1 MLTQLA
7 AFVIRFRWWVI
18 GGWALVFLLSI
29 PFAPRVT
36 SALKHGFGEIDT
48 ESRIALRTAAE
59 QIGITESSVT
69 LVFSSDSL
77 DVDDPAY
84 AEAVER
90 AIAPLRQIP
99 EVARVVTFY
108 TVPGDTFIADDRRTT
123 YAFVELDATVNEAV
137 DLVEPIRD
145 GLGDTCL
152 REQDAPCLDVWVTGG
167 IALFADLSVYSER
180 DLQRAELITI
190 PLLAVLLLIVFGS
203 AVAAG
208 LPVAMG
214 LLSVVTTLAL
224 VFMVAQVTD
233 MSIFVL
239 NIASFLGLG
248 MAVDYSLLM
257 VSRFREELQR
267 ANRDVRPELADHD
280 VRPDPAD
287 QPPVIPAHAGT
298 REAASEAIHHDVRPE
313 LVEGRPTEPVSTVA
327 SAVTTTMQTSGK
339 AIVFSAGTSVIAL
352 SGLLFFDFMML
363 RSLGVGGMTVILF
376 SMLIALTLLPALFA
390 VLGHRVDRLSI
401 WRRRTAR
408 GGFWFTLSQ
417 WVMRHPIAVIVPT
430 TAFLVLLGLP
440 FLSVNLGSSWASLPE
455 EAESRQGQ
463 DLVNERFGPGELS
476 QVILVET
483 SPVSTFS
490 PENIA
495 ANLEFIERM
504 ESDPRVV
511 RVDSVFAAVPR
522 VAWEQIQQA
531 GSGFN
536 PASMT
541 SFGSED
547 VQAAFNE
554 LVSDDLRTQMIR
566 VVPRHSPT
574 SNETKALVSD
584 IRSNPP
590 RGDMTVRL
598 TGVTADIENTV
609 DSMYSDFPRVIVY
622 VVIVTYVALLLLFRS
637 VLLPLKA
644 VTLNALSVLASF
656 GALVFVFQQG
666 NFEGLLGFTAEGFT
680 EATVPILVF
689 AVVFGL
695 SMDYEVFLLSRVK
708 EEYERTG
715 NNTRAVAI
723 GMERSGRIITSAAAI
738 LILVSAG
745 FATGDILIIKAL
757 GLGTAIAVLVDS
769 TIVRALLVPAL
780 MRVMSHLNW
789 WAPHWLRASQPS
801 DPNSRTA

>member
-1 MLTQLA
+1 MPTNLEQAPGHDEAGGVLTRLA

-18 GGWALVFLLSI
+18 VGWVVVFLVSV

-36 SALKHGFGEIDT
+36 SQLKHGFGDIDT
-48 ESRIALRTAAE
+48 ESRAALRIAAE
-59 QIGITESSVT
+59 ELGLSQSSVT

-77 DVDDPAY
+77 DVDDPTY
-84 AEAVER
+84 AEEVER

-99 EVARVVTFY
+99 DVVSVVTFY
-108 TVPGDTFIADDRRTT
+108 TVPGDTFVADDRRTT
-123 YAFVELDATVNEAV
+123 YAFVELDASVDEAV
-137 DLVEPIRD
+137 DLVDPIRG
-145 GLGDTCL
+145 GLGET
-152 REQDAPCLDVWVTGG
+152 ELDVWVTGG
-167 IALFADLSVYSER
+167 IALFADLGAYSER

-190 PLLAVLLLIVFGS
+190 PLLAILLLIVFGS
-203 AVAAG
+203 VVAAG

-214 LLSVVTTLAL
+214 ALSVVTTLAL
-224 VFMVAQVTD
+224 VFVVAQATD

-267 ANRDVRPELADHD
+267 ADE
-280 VRPDPAD
+280 
-287 QPPVIPAHAGT
+287 
-298 REAASEAIHHDVRPE
+298 
-313 LVEGRPTEPVSTVA
+313 VA
-327 SAVTTTMQTSGK
+327 SAVMVTIQTAGK

-363 RSLGVGGMTVILF
+363 RSLGIGGITVIFF
-376 SMLIALTLLPALFA
+376 SMLIALTLLPALFT

-408 GGFWFTLSQ
+408 GGFWFVLSQ

-440 FLSVNLGSSWASLPE
+440 FLNVNLGSPWASILPE

-463 DLVNERFGPGELS
+463 DLITERFGPGELS
-476 QVILVET
+476 QVILVES
-483 SPVSTFS
+483 SPSSTLS

-495 ANLEFIERM
+495 ANLEFVERM
-504 ESDPRVV
+504 ENDPRVL
-511 RVDSVFAAVPR
+511 RVDSIFSNVTPYSDTGAGPSMT
-522 VAWEQIQQA
+522 WEQFQA
-531 GSGFN
+531 LSN
-536 PASMT
+536 LSRSAPAV
-541 SFGSED
+541 SED
-547 VQAAFNE
+547 AVVAFNG
-554 LVSDDLRTQMIR
+554 LVSDDLRTQMVR

-574 SNETKALVSD
+574 ADETKALVSD

-590 RGDMTVRL
+590 GGDMTVL
-598 TGVTADIENTV
+598 VTGVTADQEDSV
-609 DSMYSDFPRVIVY
+609 RSMYSDFPRVIVY

-637 VLLPLKA
+637 VILPLKA
-644 VTLNALSVLASF
+644 VVLNALSILASF

-666 NFEGLLGFTAEGFT
+666 NFEGLLGFTAEGTT

-708 EEYERTG
+708 EEYDRTG
-715 NNTRAVAI
+715 DNTRAVAV

-780 MRVMSHLNW
+780 MRVMSRLNW
-789 WAPHWLRASQPS
+789 WAPRWMRASQKIGV
-801 DPNSRTA
+801 DSREARV

>member
-1 MLTQLA
+1 MLTRLA

-18 GGWALVFLLSI
+18 GGWAVVFLVSI

-36 SALKHGFGEIDT
+36 SQLKHGFGEFDT
-48 ESRIALRTAAE
+48 ESRAALRLVSE
-59 QIGITESSVT
+59 ELGFTESSVT
-69 LVFSSDSL
+69 LVFSSDTF

-84 AEAVER
+84 AEEMER
-90 AIAPLRQIP
+90 AVAPLRQRSD
-99 EVARVVTFY
+99 VARIVTY
-108 TVPGDTFIADDRRTT
+108 YSVPGDTFVADDRRAT
-123 YAFVELDATVNEAV
+123 YAFVELDASLDEAV

-145 GLGDTCL
+145 SLGETD
-152 REQDAPCLDVWVTGG
+152 LDVWVTGG
-167 IALFADLSVYSER
+167 IALFADLSIYSER

-190 PLLAVLLLIVFGS
+190 PLLAILLLVVFGS

-214 LLSVVTTLAL
+214 ALSVVTTLAL
-224 VFMVAQVTD
+224 VFVVAQATD

-257 VSRFREELQR
+257 VSRFREELQS
-267 ANRDVRPELADHD
+267 ANNDVRVGATL
-280 VRPDPAD
+280 V
-287 QPPVIPAHAGT
+287 VAH
-298 REAASEAIHHDVRPE
+298 
-313 LVEGRPTEPVSTVA
+313 VEGPVA
-327 SAVTTTMQTSGK
+327 SAVTTTIETSGK

-352 SGLLFFDFMML
+352 SGLLFFDMMMM

-390 VLGHRVDRLSI
+390 VLGRRVDRLSI
-401 WRRRTAR
+401 WRRRTTR

-417 WVMRHPIAVIVPT
+417 WVMRHPVAVIVPT

-440 FLSVNLGSSWASLPE
+440 FLNVNLGSPWASILPE

-463 DLVNERFGPGELS
+463 ELVNERFGPGELS

-483 SPVSTFS
+483 SPTSTLS
-490 PENIA
+490 PQNIA
-495 ANLEFIERM
+495 ANLEFVERM
-504 ESDPRVV
+504 ENDPRVV
-511 RVDSVFAAVPR
+511 RVDSIYGAEPRMTPEQFMALSSLSGTAPAVSD
-522 VAWEQIQQA
+522 E
-531 GSGFN
+531 
-536 PASMT
+536 MLT
-541 SFGSED
+541 
-547 VQAAFNE
+547 AFNE

-566 VVPRHSPT
+566 VVPRHAPT
-574 SNETKALVSD
+574 ADETKALVSD
-584 IRSNPP
+584 IRANPP
-590 RGDMTVRL
+590 GGDMTVL
-598 TGVTADIENTV
+598 VTGITADQLDNV
-609 DSMYSDFPRVIVY
+609 DSMYSDFPRVIIY

-644 VTLNALSVLASF
+644 VALNALSILASF

-666 NFEGLLGFTAEGFT
+666 NFERLLGFTSEGTT

-689 AVVFGL
+689 SVVFGL

-715 NNTRAVAI
+715 DNTRAVAV

-738 LILVSAG
+738 LIVVSAG

-789 WAPHWLRASQPS
+789 WAPRWMRAQPF
-801 DPNSRTA
+801 PCNAHPPR

>member
-1 MLTQLA
+1 MLTRLA

-18 GGWALVFLLSI
+18 GGWVVVFLVSV

-36 SALKHGFGEIDT
+36 SQLKHGFGDLDT
-48 ESRIALRTAAE
+48 ESRAALSLVGE
-59 QIGITESSVT
+59 ELDFTESSIT

-84 AEAVER
+84 AEAMER
-90 AIAPLRQIP
+90 AVAPLRQLP
-99 EVARVVTFY
+99 EVVRVVTYY
-108 TVPGDTFIADDRRTT
+108 TVPGDTFVADDRRTT
-123 YAFVELDATVNEAV
+123 YAFVELDASVDEAV
-137 DLVEPIRD
+137 DLVEPIRSR
-145 GLGDTCL
+145 LGET
-152 REQDAPCLDVWVTGG
+152 ELDVWVTGG
-167 IALFADLSVYSER
+167 IALFADLSTYSER

-190 PLLAVLLLIVFGS
+190 PLLAILLLLVFGS
-203 AVAAG
+203 VVAAG

-214 LLSVVTTLAL
+214 ALSVVTTLAL
-224 VFMVAQVTD
+224 VFVVAQATD

-267 ANRDVRPELADHD
+267 AD
-280 VRPDPAD
+280 
-287 QPPVIPAHAGT
+287 
-298 REAASEAIHHDVRPE
+298 
-313 LVEGRPTEPVSTVA
+313 TVA
-327 SAVTTTMQTSGK
+327 SAVVTTIETSGK

-352 SGLLFFDFMML
+352 SGLLFFDMMMM
-363 RSLGVGGMTVILF
+363 RSLGVGGITVILF
-376 SMLIALTLLPALFA
+376 SMLVALTLLPALFA

-417 WVMRHPIAVIVPT
+417 WVMRHPIAVIIPT

-440 FLSVNLGSSWASLPE
+440 FLNVNLGSPWASILPE

-463 DLVNERFGPGELS
+463 GLVDERFGPGELS
-476 QVILVET
+476 QVIIVESSPT
-483 SPVSTFS
+483 STLTPG
-490 PENIA
+490 NIA
-495 ANLEFIERM
+495 ANLEFVERM
-504 ESDPRVV
+504 ENDPRVV
-511 RVDSVFAAVPR
+511 RVDSIFGAEPR
-522 VAWEQIQQA
+522 MTWEQMQQVGA
-531 GSGFN
+531 GFK
-536 PASMT
+536 PAPTAPAVSDEALT
-541 SFGSED
+541 
-547 VQAAFNE
+547 AFNE
-554 LVSDDLRTQMIR
+554 LVSDDLRTQMVRI
-566 VVPRHSPT
+566 VPRHSPT
-574 SNETKALVSD
+574 ADETKALVSD

-590 RGDMTVRL
+590 GGDMTVL
-598 TGVTADIENTV
+598 VTGVTADQLDNV

-637 VLLPLKA
+637 VILPLKA
-644 VTLNALSVLASF
+644 VVLNALSILASF

-666 NFEGLLGFTAEGFT
+666 NFEGLLGFTADGTT

-689 AVVFGL
+689 SVVFGL

-708 EEYERTG
+708 EEYDRTG
-715 NNTRAVAI
+715 DNTRAVAV

-738 LILVSAG
+738 LIVVSAG

-780 MRVMSHLNW
+780 MRVMSRLNW
-789 WAPHWLRASQPS
+789 WAPSWMRSSQNTGS
-801 DPNSRTA
+801 A

>member
-1 MLTQLA
+1 M
-7 AFVIRFRWWVI
+7 
-18 GGWALVFLLSI
+18 VFLVSV

-36 SALKHGFGEIDT
+36 SQLKHGFGDLDT
-48 ESRIALRTAAE
+48 ESRAALSLVGE
-59 QIGITESSVT
+59 ELDFTESSIT

-84 AEAVER
+84 AEAMER
-90 AIAPLRQIP
+90 AVAPLRQLP
-99 EVARVVTFY
+99 EVVRVVTYY
-108 TVPGDTFIADDRRTT
+108 TVPGDTFVADDRRTT
-123 YAFVELDATVNEAV
+123 YAFVELDASVDEAV
-137 DLVEPIRD
+137 DLVEPIRSR
-145 GLGDTCL
+145 LGET
-152 REQDAPCLDVWVTGG
+152 ELDVWVTGG
-167 IALFADLSVYSER
+167 IALFADLGTYSER

-190 PLLAVLLLIVFGS
+190 PLLAILLLLVFGS
-203 AVAAG
+203 VVAAG

-214 LLSVVTTLAL
+214 ALSVVTTLAL
-224 VFMVAQVTD
+224 VFVVAQATD

-267 ANRDVRPELADHD
+267 AD
-280 VRPDPAD
+280 
-287 QPPVIPAHAGT
+287 
-298 REAASEAIHHDVRPE
+298 
-313 LVEGRPTEPVSTVA
+313 TVA
-327 SAVTTTMQTSGK
+327 SAVVTTIETSGK

-352 SGLLFFDFMML
+352 SGLLFFDMMMM
-363 RSLGVGGMTVILF
+363 RSLGVGGITVILF

-401 WRRRTAR
+401 WRRRTTR

-417 WVMRHPIAVIVPT
+417 WVMRHPIAVIIPT

-440 FLSVNLGSSWASLPE
+440 FLNVNLGSPWASILPE

-463 DLVNERFGPGELS
+463 GLVDERFGPGELS
-476 QVILVET
+476 QVIIVESSPT
-483 SPVSTFS
+483 STLS
-490 PENIA
+490 PGNIA
-495 ANLEFIERM
+495 ANLEFVERM
-504 ESDPRVV
+504 ENDPRVV
-511 RVDSVFAAVPR
+511 RVDSIFGAEPR
-522 VAWEQIQQA
+522 MTWEQFIA
-531 GSGFN
+531 LSGLSGSTLEVSDE
-536 PASMT
+536 ALT
-541 SFGSED
+541 
-547 VQAAFNE
+547 AFNE
-554 LVSDDLRTQMIR
+554 LVSDDLRTQMVRI
-566 VVPRHSPT
+566 VPSHSPT
-574 SNETKALVSD
+574 ADETKALVSD
-584 IRSNPP
+584 IRASPP
-590 RGDMTVRL
+590 GGNMTALV
-598 TGVTADIENTV
+598 TGITADQLDNV

-637 VLLPLKA
+637 VILPLKA
-644 VTLNALSVLASF
+644 VVLNALSILASF

-666 NFEGLLGFTAEGFT
+666 NFEGLLGFTADGTT

-689 AVVFGL
+689 SVVFGL

-715 NNTRAVAI
+715 DNTRAVAI
-723 GMERSGRIITSAAAI
+723 GMERSGRIITSAAVI
-738 LILVSAG
+738 LIVVSAG

-789 WAPHWLRASQPS
+789 WAPHRMRPTQKIGG
-801 DPNSRTA
+801 DSREVRM

>member
-1 MLTQLA
+1 MLTRLA

-18 GGWALVFLLSI
+18 GGWVVVFLLSV

-36 SALKHGFGEIDT
+36 SQLKHGFGELDT
-48 ESRIALRTAAE
+48 ESRVALRLVSE
-59 QIGITESSVT
+59 ELGFTESSVT

-77 DVDDPAY
+77 NVDDPSY
-84 AEAVER
+84 AEEMER
-90 AIAPLRQIP
+90 AIAPLRQLP
-99 EVARVVTFY
+99 KVVRVVTHF
-108 TVPGDTFIADDRRTT
+108 TVPGDTFVADDRRTT
-123 YAFVELDATVNEAV
+123 YAFVELDASVDEAV
-137 DLVEPIRD
+137 DLVEPIRS
-145 GLGDTCL
+145 GLGET
-152 REQDAPCLDVWVTGG
+152 ELDVWVTGG
-167 IALFADLSVYSER
+167 IALFADLSTYSER

-190 PLLAVLLLIVFGS
+190 PLLAILLLLVFGS

-214 LLSVVTTLAL
+214 ALSVVTTLAL
-224 VFMVAQVTD
+224 VFVVAQTTD

-257 VSRFREELQR
+257 VSRFREELQH
-267 ANRDVRPELADHD
+267 ADHD
-280 VRPDPAD
+280 VRPR
-287 QPPVIPAHAGT
+287 IEYGAG
-298 REAASEAIHHDVRPE
+298 SE
-313 LVEGRPTEPVSTVA
+313 LVEGRFTEPVSTACPVLDTGVA
-327 SAVTTTMQTSGK
+327 TAVTTTIETSGK

-352 SGLLFFDFMML
+352 SGLLFFDMMMM
-363 RSLGVGGMTVILF
+363 RSLGVGGITVILF
-376 SMLIALTLLPALFA
+376 SMLVALTLLPALFM

-440 FLSVNLGSSWASLPE
+440 FLNVNLGSPWASILPE

-463 DLVNERFGPGELS
+463 GLVDERFGPGELS
-476 QVILVET
+476 QVILVESSPT
-483 SPVSTFS
+483 STLS
-490 PENIA
+490 PGNIA
-495 ANLEFIERM
+495 ANMEFVERM
-504 ESDPRVV
+504 ENDPRVV
-511 RVDSVFAAVPR
+511 RVDSIYSNVAPYSDTGTEPRLTLEQFIALSSLSGSAPAV
-522 VAWEQIQQA
+522 
-531 GSGFN
+531 
-536 PASMT
+536 
-541 SFGSED
+541 SEEAL
-547 VQAAFNE
+547 AAFNE
-554 LVSDDLRTQMIR
+554 LVSDDLRTQMLR

-574 SNETKALVSD
+574 ADETKALVSD

-590 RGDMTVRL
+590 GGDMTVL
-598 TGVTADIENTV
+598 VTGITADQLDNV
-609 DSMYSDFPRVIVY
+609 DSMYSDFPRVIIY

-637 VLLPLKA
+637 VVLPLKA
-644 VTLNALSVLASF
+644 VVLNALSILASF

-666 NFEGLLGFTAEGFT
+666 NFERVLGFTADGTT

-689 AVVFGL
+689 SVVFGL

-715 NNTRAVAI
+715 DNTRAVAV

-738 LILVSAG
+738 LIVVSAG

-780 MRVMSHLNW
+780 MRVMSRLNW
-789 WAPHWLRASQPS
+789 WAPRWMRSAQ
-801 DPNSRTA
+801 RV

>member
-1 MLTQLA
+1 MLTRLA
-7 AFVIRFRWWVI
+7 VFVIRFRWWVI
-18 GGWALVFLLSI
+18 GGWVVVFLVSV

-36 SALKHGFGEIDT
+36 SQLKHGFGDLDT
-48 ESRIALRTAAE
+48 ESRAALSLVGE
-59 QIGITESSVT
+59 ELDFTESSIT

-84 AEAVER
+84 AEAMER
-90 AIAPLRQIP
+90 AVAPLRQLP
-99 EVARVVTFY
+99 EVVRVVTYY
-108 TVPGDTFIADDRRTT
+108 TVPGDTFVADDRRTT
-123 YAFVELDATVNEAV
+123 YAFVELDASVDEAV
-137 DLVEPIRD
+137 DLVEPIRSR
-145 GLGDTCL
+145 LGET
-152 REQDAPCLDVWVTGG
+152 ELDVWVTGG
-167 IALFADLSVYSER
+167 IALFADLGTYSER

-190 PLLAVLLLIVFGS
+190 PLLAILLLLVFGS
-203 AVAAG
+203 VVAAG

-214 LLSVVTTLAL
+214 ALSVVTTLAL
-224 VFMVAQVTD
+224 VFVVAQATD

-267 ANRDVRPELADHD
+267 AD
-280 VRPDPAD
+280 
-287 QPPVIPAHAGT
+287 
-298 REAASEAIHHDVRPE
+298 
-313 LVEGRPTEPVSTVA
+313 TVA
-327 SAVTTTMQTSGK
+327 SAVVTTIETSGK

-352 SGLLFFDFMML
+352 SGLLFFDMMMM
-363 RSLGVGGMTVILF
+363 RSLGVGGITVILF

-401 WRRRTAR
+401 WRRRTTR

-417 WVMRHPIAVIVPT
+417 WVMRHPIAVIIPT

-440 FLSVNLGSSWASLPE
+440 FLNVNLGSPWASILPE

-463 DLVNERFGPGELS
+463 GLVDERFGPGELS
-476 QVILVET
+476 QVIIVESSPT
-483 SPVSTFS
+483 STLS
-490 PENIA
+490 PGNIA
-495 ANLEFIERM
+495 ANLEFVERM
-504 ESDPRVV
+504 ENDPRVV
-511 RVDSVFAAVPR
+511 RVDSIFGAEPR
-522 VAWEQIQQA
+522 MTWEQFIA
-531 GSGFN
+531 LSGLSGSTLEVSDE
-536 PASMT
+536 ALT
-541 SFGSED
+541 
-547 VQAAFNE
+547 AFNE
-554 LVSDDLRTQMIR
+554 LVSDDLRTQMVRI
-566 VVPRHSPT
+566 VPSHSPT
-574 SNETKALVSD
+574 ADETKALVSD
-584 IRSNPP
+584 IRASPP
-590 RGDMTVRL
+590 GGNMTALV
-598 TGVTADIENTV
+598 TGITADQLDNV

-637 VLLPLKA
+637 VILPLKA
-644 VTLNALSVLASF
+644 VVLNALSILASF

-666 NFEGLLGFTAEGFT
+666 NFEGLLGFTADGTT

-689 AVVFGL
+689 SVVFGL

-715 NNTRAVAI
+715 DNTRAVAI
-723 GMERSGRIITSAAAI
+723 GMERSGRIITSAAVI
-738 LILVSAG
+738 LIVVSAG

-789 WAPHWLRASQPS
+789 WAPHRMRPTQKIGG
-801 DPNSRTA
+801 DSREVRM

>member
-1 MLTQLA
+1 MDRAWPLAHLTSVTVGDEAGGVLTRLA

-18 GGWALVFLLSI
+18 GGWAIVFLVSV
-29 PFAPRVT
+29 PFAPRVA
-36 SALKHGFGEIDT
+36 SQLKHGFGELDT
-48 ESRIALRTAAE
+48 ESRAALSLMAE
-59 QIGITESSVT
+59 ELGFTESSVT
-69 LVFSSDSL
+69 LVFSSETL

-84 AEAVER
+84 AEAMEQAV
-90 AIAPLRQIP
+90 APLRQLP
-99 EVARVVTFY
+99 EVVSVVTFY
-108 TVPGDTFIADDRRTT
+108 TLAPYPDTGAPDNTLVADDRRTT
-123 YAFVELDATVNEAV
+123 YAFVELDASVDEAV
-137 DLVEPIRD
+137 DLVEPIRSR
-145 GLGDTCL
+145 LGDT
-152 REQDAPCLDVWVTGG
+152 ELDVWVTGG
-167 IALFADLSVYSER
+167 IALFADLSTYSER

-190 PLLAVLLLIVFGS
+190 PLLAILLLLVFGS
-203 AVAAG
+203 VVAAG

-214 LLSVVTTLAL
+214 ALSVVTTLAL
-224 VFMVAQVTD
+224 VFVVAQATD

-267 ANRDVRPELADHD
+267 AD
-280 VRPDPAD
+280 
-287 QPPVIPAHAGT
+287 
-298 REAASEAIHHDVRPE
+298 
-313 LVEGRPTEPVSTVA
+313 TVA
-327 SAVTTTMQTSGK
+327 TAVTTTIETSGK

-352 SGLLFFDFMML
+352 SGLLFFDMMVM
-363 RSLGVGGMTVILF
+363 RSLGVGGITVILF
-376 SMLIALTLLPALFA
+376 SMLIALTLLPALFT

-417 WVMRHPIAVIVPT
+417 WVMRHPIAVIIPT

-440 FLSVNLGSSWASLPE
+440 FLNVNLGSPWASILPE

-463 DLVNERFGPGELS
+463 DLVTERFGPGELS
-476 QVILVET
+476 QVILVESSPT
-483 SPVSTFS
+483 STLS

-495 ANLEFIERM
+495 ANLEFVERM
-504 ESDPRVV
+504 ENDPRVV
-511 RVDSVFAAVPR
+511 RIDSIFGAEPHTT
-522 VAWEQIQQA
+522 WEQMQQGA
-531 GSGFN
+531 GLK
-536 PASMT
+536 PAPTAPAVSD
-541 SFGSED
+541 D
-547 VQAAFNE
+547 VLAAFNE
-554 LVSDDLRTQMIR
+554 LVSDDLRTQMVRI
-566 VVPRHSPT
+566 VPRHSPT
-574 SNETKALVSD
+574 ADETKALVSD

-590 RGDMTVRL
+590 GGDMTVL
-598 TGVTADIENTV
+598 VTGITADQLDNV
-609 DSMYSDFPRVIVY
+609 DSMYSDFPRMIVY

-637 VLLPLKA
+637 VILPLKA
-644 VTLNALSVLASF
+644 VALNALSILASF

-666 NFEGLLGFTAEGFT
+666 NFQGLLGFTADGTT

-689 AVVFGL
+689 SIVFGL

-715 NNTRAVAI
+715 DNTRAVAV

-738 LILVSAG
+738 LIVVSAG

-780 MRVMSHLNW
+780 MRVMSRLNW
-789 WAPHWLRASQPS
+789 WAPRWMRPTQKKLYEPGR
-801 DPNSRTA
+801 

>member
-1 MLTQLA
+1 MLTRLA

-18 GGWALVFLLSI
+18 AGWVAVFLVSVA
-29 PFAPRVT
+29 FAPRVT
-36 SALKHGFGEIDT
+36 SQLKHGFGELDT
-48 ESRIALRTAAE
+48 ESRAALRLVSE
-59 QIGITESSVT
+59 ELGYTESSVT

-84 AEAVER
+84 AEQVER
-90 AIAPLRQIP
+90 AVAPLRQRP
-99 EVARVVTFY
+99 DVARIVTY
-108 TVPGDTFIADDRRTT
+108 DSIPGDTFVADDRRTT
-123 YAFVELDATVNEAV
+123 YAFVELDASLDEAV

-145 GLGDTCL
+145 GLGETD
-152 REQDAPCLDVWVTGG
+152 LDVWVTGG
-167 IALFADLSVYSER
+167 IALFADLSIYSER

-190 PLLAVLLLIVFGS
+190 PLLAILLLIVFGS

-214 LLSVVTTLAL
+214 MLSVVTTLAL
-224 VFMVAQVTD
+224 VFGVAQVTD

-267 ANRDVRPELADHD
+267 ANQIGEASFDRLRTNVEVRA
-280 VRPDPAD
+280 
-287 QPPVIPAHAGT
+287 
-298 REAASEAIHHDVRPE
+298 
-313 LVEGRPTEPVSTVA
+313 VA
-327 SAVTTTMQTSGK
+327 SAVTTTIETSGK

-352 SGLLFFDFMML
+352 SGLLFFDMMMM
-363 RSLGVGGMTVILF
+363 RSLGVGGITVILF
-376 SMLIALTLLPALFA
+376 SMLIALTLLPALFT
-390 VLGHRVDRLSI
+390 VLGRRVDRLSI
-401 WRRRTAR
+401 WRRRTTR
-408 GGFWFTLSQ
+408 GGFWFNLSQ
-417 WVMRHPIAVIVPT
+417 WVMRHPIAVIIPT

-440 FLSVNLGSSWASLPE
+440 FLNVNLGSPWASILPE

-463 DLVNERFGPGELS
+463 ELVNERFGPGELS
-476 QVILVET
+476 QVILVESSPT
-483 SPVSTFS
+483 STLS

-495 ANLEFIERM
+495 ANLEFVERM
-504 ESDPRVV
+504 ENDPRVV
-511 RVDSVFAAVPR
+511 RVDSIYGAEIPAPT
-522 VAWEQIQQA
+522 
-531 GSGFN
+531 N
-536 PASMT
+536 PLGT
-541 SFGSED
+541 TPT
-547 VQAAFNE
+547 
-554 LVSDDLRTQMIR
+554 VSDDLRTQMLRI
-566 VVPRHSPT
+566 VPRHAPT
-574 SNETKALVSD
+574 ADEARALVSD
-584 IRSNPP
+584 IRANPP
-590 RGDMTVRL
+590 GGDMTVL
-598 TGVTADIENTV
+598 VSGITADQLDNV
-609 DSMYSDFPRVIVY
+609 DSMYSDFPRVIIY

-644 VTLNALSVLASF
+644 VVLNALSILASF

-666 NFEGLLGFTAEGFT
+666 NFERLLGFTSEGTT

-689 AVVFGL
+689 SVVFGL

-708 EEYERTG
+708 EEYDRTG
-715 NNTRAVAI
+715 DNTRAVAL

-738 LILVSAG
+738 LIVVSAG

-789 WAPHWLRASQPS
+789 WAPHWLRP
-801 DPNSRTA
+801 T

>member
-1 MLTQLA
+1 MLTRLA

-18 GGWALVFLLSI
+18 GGWVVVFLVSV

-36 SALKHGFGEIDT
+36 SQLKHGFGDLDT
-48 ESRIALRTAAE
+48 ESRAALSLVGE
-59 QIGITESSVT
+59 ELDFTESSIT

-84 AEAVER
+84 AEAMER
-90 AIAPLRQIP
+90 AVAPLRQLP
-99 EVARVVTFY
+99 EVVRVVTYY
-108 TVPGDTFIADDRRTT
+108 TVPGDTFVADDRRTT
-123 YAFVELDATVNEAV
+123 YAFVELDASVDEAV
-137 DLVEPIRD
+137 DLVEPIRSR
-145 GLGDTCL
+145 LGET
-152 REQDAPCLDVWVTGG
+152 ELDVWVTGG
-167 IALFADLSVYSER
+167 IALFADLGTYSER

-190 PLLAVLLLIVFGS
+190 PLLAILLLLVFGS
-203 AVAAG
+203 VVAAG

-214 LLSVVTTLAL
+214 ALSVVTTLAL
-224 VFMVAQVTD
+224 VFVVAQATD

-267 ANRDVRPELADHD
+267 AD
-280 VRPDPAD
+280 
-287 QPPVIPAHAGT
+287 
-298 REAASEAIHHDVRPE
+298 
-313 LVEGRPTEPVSTVA
+313 TVA
-327 SAVTTTMQTSGK
+327 SAVVTTIETSGK

-352 SGLLFFDFMML
+352 SGLLFFDMMMM
-363 RSLGVGGMTVILF
+363 RSLGVGGITVILF

-417 WVMRHPIAVIVPT
+417 WVMRHPIAVIIPT

-440 FLSVNLGSSWASLPE
+440 FLNVNLGSPWASILPE

-463 DLVNERFGPGELS
+463 GLVDERFGPGELS
-476 QVILVET
+476 QVIIVESSPT
-483 SPVSTFS
+483 STLS
-490 PENIA
+490 PGNIA
-495 ANLEFIERM
+495 ANLEFVERM
-504 ESDPRVV
+504 ENDPRVV
-511 RVDSVFAAVPR
+511 RVDSIFGAEPR
-522 VAWEQIQQA
+522 MTWEQFIA
-531 GSGFN
+531 LSGLSGST
-536 PASMT
+536 PAVSDEALT
-541 SFGSED
+541 
-547 VQAAFNE
+547 AFNE
-554 LVSDDLRTQMIR
+554 LVSDDLRTQMVRI
-566 VVPRHSPT
+566 VPSHSPT
-574 SNETKALVSD
+574 ADETKALVSD
-584 IRSNPP
+584 IRASPP
-590 RGDMTVRL
+590 GGDMTALV
-598 TGVTADIENTV
+598 TGITADQLDNV

-637 VLLPLKA
+637 VILPLKA
-644 VTLNALSVLASF
+644 VVLNALSILASF

-666 NFEGLLGFTAEGFT
+666 NFEGLLGFTADGTT

-689 AVVFGL
+689 SVVFGL

-708 EEYERTG
+708 EEYDRTG
-715 NNTRAVAI
+715 DNTRAVAV

-738 LILVSAG
+738 LIVVSAG

-780 MRVMSHLNW
+780 MRVMSRLNW
-789 WAPHWLRASQPS
+789 WAPRWM
-801 DPNSRTA
+801 RTLPGNWGRFAGGSHVN

>member
-1 MLTQLA
+1 M
-7 AFVIRFRWWVI
+7 F
-18 GGWALVFLLSI
+18 LVSI
-29 PFAPRVT
+29 PFAPQVT
-36 SALKHGFGEIDT
+36 SQLKHGFGDLDT
-48 ESRIALRTAAE
+48 ESRAALRLMSE
-59 QIGITESSVT
+59 ELGFTESSVT
-69 LVFSSDSL
+69 LVFSSDTL

-84 AEAVER
+84 VEQMER
-90 AIAPLRQIP
+90 AVAPLRQRP
-99 EVARVVTFY
+99 EVARVVTHY
-108 TVPGDTFIADDRRTT
+108 SVPGDTFVSEDRRTT
-123 YAFVELDATVNEAV
+123 YAFVELDASVDEAV

-145 GLGDTCL
+145 SLGDT
-152 REQDAPCLDVWVTGG
+152 DLDVWVSGG
-167 IALFADLSVYSER
+167 IALFADLSIYSER

-190 PLLAVLLLIVFGS
+190 PLLAILLLIVFGS

-214 LLSVVTTLAL
+214 ALSVVTTLAL
-224 VFMVAQVTD
+224 VFLVAQATD

-257 VSRFREELQR
+257 VSRFREELQKR
-267 ANRDVRPELADHD
+267 RQRDVRVGATL
-280 VRPDPAD
+280 V
-287 QPPVIPAHAGT
+287 VAH
-298 REAASEAIHHDVRPE
+298 
-313 LVEGRPTEPVSTVA
+313 VEGPVA
-327 SAVTTTMQTSGK
+327 SAVTTTIETSGK

-352 SGLLFFDFMML
+352 SGLLFFDMMMM
-363 RSLGVGGMTVILF
+363 RSLGVGGITVIFF

-401 WRRRTAR
+401 WRRRTVR
-408 GGFWFTLSQ
+408 GGFWYNLSQ
-417 WVMRHPIAVIVPT
+417 WVMRHPAAVIIPT
-430 TAFLVLLGLP
+430 TALLVLLGLP
-440 FLSVNLGSSWASLPE
+440 FLNVNLGSPWASILPE

-463 DLVNERFGPGELS
+463 ELVNERFGPGELA

-483 SPVSTFS
+483 SPTSTLS
-490 PENIA
+490 PQNIA
-495 ANLEFIERM
+495 ANLEFVERM
-504 ESDPRVV
+504 ENDPRVV
-511 RVDSVFAAVPR
+511 RVDSIYGADLSDVVG
-522 VAWEQIQQA
+522 A
-531 GSGFN
+531 GFK
-536 PASMT
+536 PAPT
-541 SFGSED
+541 YIPATVLEATD
-547 VQAAFNE
+547 ETLTAFNE

-566 VVPRHSPT
+566 VVPVHSPT
-574 SNETKALVSD
+574 SEETKALVSD

-590 RGDMTVRL
+590 RGDMTVL
-598 TGVTADIENTV
+598 VTGITADQLDNV
-609 DSMYSDFPRVIVY
+609 DSMYSDFPKVIIY
-622 VVIVTYVALLLLFRS
+622 VVIITYVALLLLFRS

-644 VTLNALSVLASF
+644 VALNALSILASF

-666 NFEGLLGFTAEGFT
+666 NFERLLGFTADGTT

-689 AVVFGL
+689 SVVFGL

-715 NNTRAVAI
+715 DNTRAVAV

-738 LILVSAG
+738 LIVVSAG

-789 WAPHWLRASQPS
+789 WAPSWLRAAQGL
-801 DPNSRTA
+801 

>member
-1 MLTQLA
+1 MLTRLA

-18 GGWALVFLLSI
+18 GGWVVVFLVSV

-36 SALKHGFGEIDT
+36 SQLKHGFGDLDT
-48 ESRIALRTAAE
+48 ESRAALSLVDKE
-59 QIGITESSVT
+59 LDFTESSVT
-69 LVFSSDSL
+69 LVFSSETL

-84 AEAVER
+84 AEAMER
-90 AIAPLRQIP
+90 AIAPLRQLP
-99 EVARVVTFY
+99 EVVRVVTY
-108 TVPGDTFIADDRRTT
+108 HTVPGDTFVADDRRTT
-123 YAFVELDATVNEAV
+123 YAFVELDASVDEAV
-137 DLVEPIRD
+137 DLVEPIRSR
-145 GLGDTCL
+145 LGET
-152 REQDAPCLDVWVTGG
+152 ELDVWVTGG
-167 IALFADLSVYSER
+167 IALFADLSTYSER

-190 PLLAVLLLIVFGS
+190 PLLAILLLLVFGS
-203 AVAAG
+203 VVAAG

-214 LLSVVTTLAL
+214 ALSVVTTLAL
-224 VFMVAQVTD
+224 VFVVAQATD

-267 ANRDVRPELADHD
+267 AD
-280 VRPDPAD
+280 
-287 QPPVIPAHAGT
+287 
-298 REAASEAIHHDVRPE
+298 
-313 LVEGRPTEPVSTVA
+313 TVA
-327 SAVTTTMQTSGK
+327 SAVVTTIETSGK

-352 SGLLFFDFMML
+352 SGLLFFDMMMM
-363 RSLGVGGMTVILF
+363 RSLGVGGITVILF

-417 WVMRHPIAVIVPT
+417 WVMRHPIAVIIPT

-440 FLSVNLGSSWASLPE
+440 FLNVNLGSPWASILPE

-463 DLVNERFGPGELS
+463 GLVDERFGPGELS
-476 QVILVET
+476 QVIIVESSPT
-483 SPVSTFS
+483 STLTPG
-490 PENIA
+490 NIA
-495 ANLEFIERM
+495 ANLEFVERM
-504 ESDPRVV
+504 ENDPRVV
-511 RVDSVFAAVPR
+511 RVDSIFGAEPR
-522 VAWEQIQQA
+522 MTWEQMQQVGA
-531 GSGFN
+531 GFK
-536 PASMT
+536 PAPTAPAVSDEALT
-541 SFGSED
+541 
-547 VQAAFNE
+547 AFNE
-554 LVSDDLRTQMIR
+554 LVSDDLRTQMVRI
-566 VVPRHSPT
+566 VPRHSPT
-574 SNETKALVSD
+574 ADETKALVSD

-590 RGDMTVRL
+590 GGDMTVL
-598 TGVTADIENTV
+598 VTGVTADQLDNV

-637 VLLPLKA
+637 VILPLKA
-644 VTLNALSVLASF
+644 VVLNALSILASF

-666 NFEGLLGFTAEGFT
+666 NFEGLLGFTADGTT

-689 AVVFGL
+689 SVVFGL

-708 EEYERTG
+708 EEYDRTG
-715 NNTRAVAI
+715 DNTRAVAV

-738 LILVSAG
+738 LIVVSAG

-780 MRVMSHLNW
+780 MRVMSRLNW
-789 WAPHWLRASQPS
+789 WAPRWMRSSQNTGA
-801 DPNSRTA
+801 DSRGARM

>member
-1 MLTQLA
+1 MLTRLA

-18 GGWALVFLLSI
+18 GGWVVVFLVSV

-36 SALKHGFGEIDT
+36 SQLKHGFGDLDT
-48 ESRIALRTAAE
+48 ESRAALSLVGE
-59 QIGITESSVT
+59 ELDFTESSVT

-84 AEAVER
+84 AEEVER
-90 AIAPLRQIP
+90 AVAPLRQLP
-99 EVARVVTFY
+99 EVVRIVTYY
-108 TVPGDTFIADDRRTT
+108 TVPGNTFVADDRRTT
-123 YAFVELDATVNEAV
+123 YAFVELDASVDEAV
-137 DLVEPIRD
+137 DLVEPIRSS
-145 GLGDTCL
+145 LGET
-152 REQDAPCLDVWVTGG
+152 ELDVWVTGG
-167 IALFADLSVYSER
+167 IALFADLSTYSER

-190 PLLAVLLLIVFGS
+190 PLLAILLLLVFGS
-203 AVAAG
+203 VVAAG

-214 LLSVVTTLAL
+214 ALSVVTTLAL
-224 VFMVAQVTD
+224 VFVVAQATD

-267 ANRDVRPELADHD
+267 AD
-280 VRPDPAD
+280 
-287 QPPVIPAHAGT
+287 
-298 REAASEAIHHDVRPE
+298 
-313 LVEGRPTEPVSTVA
+313 TVA
-327 SAVTTTMQTSGK
+327 SAVVTTIETSGK

-352 SGLLFFDFMML
+352 SGLLFFDLMMI
-363 RSLGVGGMTVILF
+363 RSLGVGGITVILF
-376 SMLIALTLLPALFA
+376 SMLIALTLLPALFT

-417 WVMRHPIAVIVPT
+417 WVMRHPIAVIIPT

-440 FLSVNLGSSWASLPE
+440 FLNVNLGSPWASILPE

-463 DLVNERFGPGELS
+463 GLVDERFGPGELS
-476 QVILVET
+476 QVIIVESSLT
-483 SPVSTFS
+483 STLS
-490 PENIA
+490 PGNIA
-495 ANLEFIERM
+495 ANLEFVERM
-504 ESDPRVV
+504 ENDPRVV
-511 RVDSVFAAVPR
+511 RVDSIFGAEPR
-522 VAWEQIQQA
+522 MTWEQMQQVGA
-531 GSGFN
+531 GFK
-536 PASMT
+536 PAPTAPAVSNEALT
-541 SFGSED
+541 
-547 VQAAFNE
+547 AFNE
-554 LVSDDLRTQMIR
+554 LVSDDLRTQMVRI
-566 VVPRHSPT
+566 VPRHSPT
-574 SNETKALVSD
+574 ADETKTLVTD

-590 RGDMTVRL
+590 GGDMTVL
-598 TGVTADIENTV
+598 VTGITADQLDNV

-637 VLLPLKA
+637 VILPLKA
-644 VTLNALSVLASF
+644 VVLNALSILASF

-666 NFEGLLGFTAEGFT
+666 NFEGLLGFTADGTT

-689 AVVFGL
+689 SVVFGL

-715 NNTRAVAI
+715 DNTRAVAI

-738 LILVSAG
+738 LIVVSAG

-789 WAPHWLRASQPS
+789 WAPRWMRPTQKIGV
-801 DPNSRTA
+801 DSRGTRM

>member
-1 MLTQLA
+1 MDRAWPLAHLTSVTVGDEAGGVLTRLA

-18 GGWALVFLLSI
+18 GGWAIVFLVSV
-29 PFAPRVT
+29 PFAPRVA
-36 SALKHGFGEIDT
+36 SQLKHGFGELDT
-48 ESRIALRTAAE
+48 ESRAALSLMAE
-59 QIGITESSVT
+59 ELGFTESSVT
-69 LVFSSDSL
+69 LVFSSETL

-84 AEAVER
+84 AEAMEQAV
-90 AIAPLRQIP
+90 APLRQLP
-99 EVARVVTFY
+99 EVVSVVTFY
-108 TVPGDTFIADDRRTT
+108 TLAPYPDTGAPDNTLVADDRRTT
-123 YAFVELDATVNEAV
+123 YAFVELDASVDEAV
-137 DLVEPIRD
+137 DLVEPIRSR
-145 GLGDTCL
+145 LGDT
-152 REQDAPCLDVWVTGG
+152 ELDVWVTGG
-167 IALFADLSVYSER
+167 IALFADLSTYSER

-190 PLLAVLLLIVFGS
+190 PLLAILLLLVFGS
-203 AVAAG
+203 VVAAG

-214 LLSVVTTLAL
+214 ALSVVTTLAL
-224 VFMVAQVTD
+224 VFVVAQATD

-267 ANRDVRPELADHD
+267 AD
-280 VRPDPAD
+280 
-287 QPPVIPAHAGT
+287 
-298 REAASEAIHHDVRPE
+298 
-313 LVEGRPTEPVSTVA
+313 TVA
-327 SAVTTTMQTSGK
+327 TAVTTTIETSGK

-352 SGLLFFDFMML
+352 SGLLFFDMMVM
-363 RSLGVGGMTVILF
+363 RSLGVGGITVILF
-376 SMLIALTLLPALFA
+376 SMLIALTLLPALFT

-417 WVMRHPIAVIVPT
+417 WVMRHPIAVIIPT

-440 FLSVNLGSSWASLPE
+440 FLNVNLGSPWASILPE

-463 DLVNERFGPGELS
+463 DLVTERFGPGELS
-476 QVILVET
+476 QVILVESSPT
-483 SPVSTFS
+483 STLS

-495 ANLEFIERM
+495 ANLEFVERM
-504 ESDPRVV
+504 VNDPRVV
-511 RVDSVFAAVPR
+511 RVDSIFGAEPHTT
-522 VAWEQIQQA
+522 WEQMQQGA
-531 GSGFN
+531 GLKPDPTA
-536 PASMT
+536 PAVSD
-541 SFGSED
+541 D
-547 VQAAFNE
+547 VLAAFNE
-554 LVSDDLRTQMIR
+554 LVSDDLRTQMVRI
-566 VVPRHSPT
+566 VPRHSPT
-574 SNETKALVSD
+574 ADETKALVSD

-590 RGDMTVRL
+590 GGDMTVL
-598 TGVTADIENTV
+598 VTGITADQLDNV
-609 DSMYSDFPRVIVY
+609 DSMYSDFPRMIVY

-637 VLLPLKA
+637 VILPLKA
-644 VTLNALSVLASF
+644 VALNALSILASF

-666 NFEGLLGFTAEGFT
+666 NFQGLLGFTADGTT

-689 AVVFGL
+689 SIVFGL

-715 NNTRAVAI
+715 DNTRAVAV

-738 LILVSAG
+738 LIVVSAG

-780 MRVMSHLNW
+780 MRVMSRLNW
-789 WAPHWLRASQPS
+789 WAPRWMRPTQKKLYEPGR
-801 DPNSRTA
+801 

>member
-1 MLTQLA
+1 MLTRLA

-18 GGWALVFLLSI
+18 GGWVVVFLVSV

-36 SALKHGFGEIDT
+36 SQLKHGFGDIDT
-48 ESRIALRTAAE
+48 ESRAALRIAAE
-59 QIGITESSVT
+59 ELGLSQSSVT

-77 DVDDPAY
+77 DVDDPTY
-84 AEAVER
+84 AEEVER
-90 AIAPLRQIP
+90 AIAPLRKIP
-99 EVARVVTFY
+99 DVVSVVTFY
-108 TVPGDTFIADDRRTT
+108 TLAPYPDTGVPGDTFVADDRRTT
-123 YAFVELDATVNEAV
+123 YAFVELDASVDEAV
-137 DLVEPIRD
+137 DLVDPIRG
-145 GLGDTCL
+145 GLGET
-152 REQDAPCLDVWVTGG
+152 ELDVWVTGG
-167 IALFADLSVYSER
+167 IALFADLSTYSER

-190 PLLAVLLLIVFGS
+190 PLLAILLLIVFGS
-203 AVAAG
+203 VVAAG

-214 LLSVVTTLAL
+214 ALSVVTTLAL
-224 VFMVAQVTD
+224 VFVVAQATD

-267 ANRDVRPELADHD
+267 ADE
-280 VRPDPAD
+280 
-287 QPPVIPAHAGT
+287 
-298 REAASEAIHHDVRPE
+298 
-313 LVEGRPTEPVSTVA
+313 VA
-327 SAVTTTMQTSGK
+327 SAVMVTIQTAGK

-363 RSLGVGGMTVILF
+363 RSLGIGGITVIFF
-376 SMLIALTLLPALFA
+376 SMLIALTLLPALFT

-408 GGFWFTLSQ
+408 GGFWFVLSQ

-440 FLSVNLGSSWASLPE
+440 FLNVNLGSPWASILPE

-463 DLVNERFGPGELS
+463 DLITERFGPGELS
-476 QVILVET
+476 QVILVES
-483 SPVSTFS
+483 SPSSTLS

-495 ANLEFIERM
+495 ANLEFVERM
-504 ESDPRVV
+504 ENDPRVL
-511 RVDSVFAAVPR
+511 RVDSIFSNVTPYSDTGAGPSMT
-522 VAWEQIQQA
+522 WEQFQA
-531 GSGFN
+531 LSNLSGSA
-536 PASMT
+536 PAV
-541 SFGSED
+541 SED
-547 VQAAFNE
+547 AVVAFNG
-554 LVSDDLRTQMIR
+554 LVSDDLRTQMVR

-574 SNETKALVSD
+574 ADETKALVSD

-590 RGDMTVRL
+590 GGDMTVL
-598 TGVTADIENTV
+598 VTGVTADQEDSV
-609 DSMYSDFPRVIVY
+609 RSMYSDFPRVIVY

-637 VLLPLKA
+637 VILPLKA
-644 VTLNALSVLASF
+644 VVLNALSILASF

-666 NFEGLLGFTAEGFT
+666 NFEGLLGFTAEGTT

-708 EEYERTG
+708 EEYDRTG
-715 NNTRAVAI
+715 DNTRAVAV

-780 MRVMSHLNW
+780 MRVMSRLNW
-789 WAPHWLRASQPS
+789 WAPRWMRASQKIGV
-801 DPNSRTA
+801 DSREARV

>member
-1 MLTQLA
+1 MLTRLA

-18 GGWALVFLLSI
+18 GGWAIVFLVSV

-36 SALKHGFGEIDT
+36 SQLKHGFGDIDT
-48 ESRIALRTAAE
+48 ESRAALRLAAE
-59 QIGITESSVT
+59 ELDLTESSVT

-84 AEAVER
+84 ADAVEQ
-90 AIAPLRQIP
+90 AVAPLRQMP
-99 EVARVVTFY
+99 EVVRVVAFY
-108 TVPGDTFIADDRRTT
+108 TVPGDTLVADDRRTT
-123 YAFVELDATVNEAV
+123 YAFVELDASVDEAV
-137 DLVEPIRD
+137 DLVEPIRSR
-145 GLGDTCL
+145 LGET
-152 REQDAPCLDVWVTGG
+152 ELDVWVTGG

-180 DLQRAELITI
+180 DLRRAELITI
-190 PLLAVLLLIVFGS
+190 PLLVILLLIVFGS
-203 AVAAG
+203 VVAAG

-214 LLSVVTTLAL
+214 ALSVVTTLAL
-224 VFMVAQVTD
+224 VFVVAQAVD

-267 ANRDVRPELADHD
+267 ADD
-280 VRPDPAD
+280 
-287 QPPVIPAHAGT
+287 
-298 REAASEAIHHDVRPE
+298 
-313 LVEGRPTEPVSTVA
+313 VA
-327 SAVTTTMQTSGK
+327 SAVVVTIQTSGK

-352 SGLLFFDFMML
+352 SGLLFFDMMML

-376 SMLIALTLLPALFA
+376 SMLIALTLLPALFM
-390 VLGHRVDRLSI
+390 VLGRRVDRLSI
-401 WRRRTAR
+401 WRRRTTR

-417 WVMRHPIAVIVPT
+417 WVMRHPIGVIIPT

-440 FLSVNLGSSWASLPE
+440 FLNVNLGSPWASILPE

-463 DLVNERFGPGELS
+463 DLVTERFGPGELS
-476 QVILVET
+476 QVILVENSPT
-483 SPVSTFS
+483 STLS
-490 PENIA
+490 PANIA

-504 ESDPRVV
+504 ENDPRVL
-511 RVDSVFAAVPR
+511 RVDSIFGAEPR
-522 VAWEQIQQA
+522 LTWEQFQA
-531 GSGFN
+531 LSSLGGSA
-536 PASMT
+536 PV
-541 SFGSED
+541 GSEEAL
-547 VQAAFNE
+547 AAFNE
-554 LVSDDLRTQMIR
+554 LVSDDLRTQIVR
-566 VVPRHSPT
+566 VAPRHSPT
-574 SNETKALVSD
+574 SDESKALVSD

-590 RGDMTVRL
+590 RGDMRVL
-598 TGVTADIENTV
+598 VTGVTADLEDTV

-622 VVIVTYVALLLLFRS
+622 VVIVTYVALFLLFRS
-637 VLLPLKA
+637 VVLPLKA
-644 VTLNALSVLASF
+644 VVLNALSILASF

-689 AVVFGL
+689 SVVFGL

-708 EEYERTG
+708 EEYDRTG
-715 NNTRAVAI
+715 DNTRAVAV

-780 MRVMSHLNW
+780 MRVMSRLNW
-789 WAPHWLRASQPS
+789 WAPRWMRSS
-801 DPNSRTA
+801 

>member
-1 MLTQLA
+1 MLTRLA

-18 GGWALVFLLSI
+18 AGWVAVFLVSVA
-29 PFAPRVT
+29 FAPRVT
-36 SALKHGFGEIDT
+36 SQLKHGFGELDT
-48 ESRIALRTAAE
+48 ESRAALRLVSE
-59 QIGITESSVT
+59 ELGYTESSVT

-84 AEAVER
+84 AEQVER
-90 AIAPLRQIP
+90 AVAPLRQRP
-99 EVARVVTFY
+99 DVARIVTY
-108 TVPGDTFIADDRRTT
+108 DSIPGDTFVADDRRTT
-123 YAFVELDATVNEAV
+123 YAFVELDASLDEAV

-145 GLGDTCL
+145 GLGETD
-152 REQDAPCLDVWVTGG
+152 LDVWVTGG
-167 IALFADLSVYSER
+167 IALFADLSIYSER

-190 PLLAVLLLIVFGS
+190 PLLAILLLIVFGS

-214 LLSVVTTLAL
+214 MLSVVTTLAL
-224 VFMVAQVTD
+224 VFGVAQVTD

-267 ANRDVRPELADHD
+267 AR
-280 VRPDPAD
+280 
-287 QPPVIPAHAGT
+287 AHLGEDT
-298 REAASEAIHHDVRPE
+298 EISVHPE
-313 LVEGRPTEPVSTVA
+313 LVEGRFLQKKPDSAVA
-327 SAVTTTMQTSGK
+327 SAVTTTIETSGK

-352 SGLLFFDFMML
+352 SGLLFFDMMMM
-363 RSLGVGGMTVILF
+363 RSLGVGGITVILF
-376 SMLIALTLLPALFA
+376 SMLIALTLLPALFT
-390 VLGHRVDRLSI
+390 VLGRRVDRLSI
-401 WRRRTAR
+401 WRRRTTR
-408 GGFWFTLSQ
+408 GGFWFNLSQ
-417 WVMRHPIAVIVPT
+417 WVMRHPIAVIIPT

-440 FLSVNLGSSWASLPE
+440 FLNVNLGSPWASILPE

-463 DLVNERFGPGELS
+463 ELVNERFGQGELS
-476 QVILVET
+476 QVILVESSPT
-483 SPVSTFS
+483 STLS

-495 ANLEFIERM
+495 ANLEFVERM
-504 ESDPRVV
+504 ENDPRVV
-511 RVDSVFAAVPR
+511 RVDSIYSAELPDIVG
-522 VAWEQIQQA
+522 A
-531 GSGFN
+531 GLK
-536 PASMT
+536 PAPTVSDET
-541 SFGSED
+541 LT
-547 VQAAFNE
+547 AFNE

-566 VVPRHSPT
+566 IVPRHAPIAD
-574 SNETKALVSD
+574 ETRALVSD

-590 RGDMTVRL
+590 GGDMTVL
-598 TGVTADIENTV
+598 VSGITADQLDNV
-609 DSMYSDFPRVIVY
+609 DSMYSDFPRVIIY

-644 VTLNALSVLASF
+644 VVLNALSILASF

-666 NFEGLLGFTAEGFT
+666 NFESLLGFTSEGTT

-689 AVVFGL
+689 SVVFGL

-715 NNTRAVAI
+715 DNTRAVAT

-738 LILVSAG
+738 LIVVSAG

-789 WAPHWLRASQPS
+789 WAPHWLRP
-801 DPNSRTA
+801 T